1 LDGCELGWRAEA
13 RELESALV
21 LDSGDA
27 GSEGE
32 RGRSEC
38 SWNEG

>member
-1 LDGCELGWRAEA
+1 LDGCELRWRAEA
-13 RELESALV
+13 RELESALA

-27 GSEGE
+27 DSEGE
-32 RGRSEC
+32 RGRAES